1 MLAMVMTAVK
11 STEKKPSLKGKTL
24 FIFDG
29 TAFCYRAY
37 YAIRNLSTSKGEAT
51 NAIYG
56 FVTMLDKFVADWK
69 PDYMAICFDRK
80 EPTFRHEEYEDYK
93 ANRKPAPDDL
103 VEQLEPIKE
112 FCKAYHYAVF
122 EKAGFEADD
131 LFGTLAANGERAG
144 LDVFIVTSD
153 KDALQLVTDK
163 IKIINPSKE
172 DVIYDAGKVK
182 ERFDGLGP
190 EKVLDLMALMG
201 DSSDNIP
208 GVPGIGEKTAVK
220 LIKEFG
226 SAENLLKYATKVKS
240 KSQQALLKEHHD
252 SVGLSKKLATIDTAV
267 DMPFDLEQMLFR
279 EPDQEKLFEL
289 CKRYE
294 FRRLTQSFA
303 PKNSADNEKRV
314 YSVVETK
321 KQLEDLIKDLKT
333 NESWSFDT
341 ETTSSKPHEASLVG
355 MSFSWKPFHAVY
367 LPVSATDHNG
377 PGLKRE
383 EVLEVLKPLFENKKI
398 SKYGQNVKYDL
409 TVLKR
414 HGVAVEGIVF
424 DTMIASYL
432 INPVKLNHNLDD
444 IALEYLAVKKIQT
457 EKLIGKGKNQ
467 ICMDAVPL
475 EQIAEYAA
483 EDADVVFRL
492 VQTLREKLK
501 AAELEKLFNEIEM
514 PLMEV
519 LEEVEDNGVKLD
531 LEFLKGLSEAAGK
544 DLERLTLEI
553 YGKAGREFNI
563 NSTKQLSEIL
573 FVEMKLPVIKKTKT
587 GFSTDVSVLEKLAL
601 NFDLPKMILEYR
613 EKAKL
618 KSTYLDALPEMVNA
632 KTGRIH
638 TSYHQTVTAT
648 GRLSSSEPNL
658 QNIPIKTREG
668 REVRK
673 AFVSRFARDGGK
685 ILSADYSQIELRLL
699 AHLSGDKNLVKA
711 FKEDRDIHSYT
722 ATLLYGVKEAEVT
735 REMRTVAKTIN
746 FSIIYGKTAYGL
758 SQDLG
763 LSISEADRFIKDYF
777 ERYDGIKQYLDAQK
791 EKARRQGYLTTLFGR
806 RAYFPDINASNV
818 QMRQFAERAAINAP
832 LQGSA
837 ADLIKVAMIQIQDRL
852 KKEKFE
858 SLMIMQVHDELVFDV
873 VGNEVS
879 SLTALVKEEMEKA
892 CKLNVPLRAD
902 VAVGDSWYK
911 E

>member
-1 MLAMVMTAVK
+1 MTAVK

-56 FVTMLDKFVADWK
+56 FITMLDKFVADWK

-80 EPTFRHEEYEDYK
+80 EPTFRHEEFEDYK

-103 VEQLEPIKE
+103 VEQLEPIKD
-112 FCKAYHYAVF
+112 FCRAYHYAVF
-122 EKAGFEADD
+122 EKPGFEADD
-131 LFGTLAANGERAG
+131 LFGTLAARGELEG
-144 LDVFIVTSD
+144 LDVYIVTSD

-163 IKIINPSKE
+163 IKIVNPSKE
-172 DVIYDAGKVK
+172 GLIYDTGKVR

-190 EKVLDLMALMG
+190 EKILDLMALMG
-201 DSSDNIP
+201 DASDNIP
-208 GVPGIGEKTAVK
+208 GVPGIGEKTAIK

-226 SAENLLKYATKVKS
+226 SAENLLKYASKVKS

-267 DMPFDLEQMLFR
+267 EMAFDWDQMRFR
-279 EPDQEKLFEL
+279 QPDQEKLFEL

-294 FRRLTQSFA
+294 FRKLTQSFA
-303 PKNSADNEKRV
+303 PKNTAENESRV
-314 YSVVETK
+314 YSVIETET
-321 KQLEDLIKDLKT
+321 QLEELVEQLKT
-333 NESWSFDT
+333 HKAWSFDT
-341 ETTSSKPHEASLVG
+341 ETTSSSPHEASLVG

-367 LPVSATDHNG
+367 LPVSAADHNG
-377 PGLKRE
+377 PGLDRKKVIE
-383 EVLEVLKPLFENKKI
+383 AVAPLFENKDI
-398 SKYGQNVKYDL
+398 QKYGQNVKYDL

-414 HGVAVEGIVF
+414 HGVPVKGIAF

-444 IALEYLAVKKIQT
+444 IALEYLAVKKVAT
-457 EKLIGKGKNQ
+457 ENLIGKGKNQ
-467 ICMDAVPL
+467 IRMDEVPL
-475 EQIAEYAA
+475 DQIAEYAA

-492 VQTLREKLK
+492 VPALK
-501 AAELEKLFNEIEM
+501 ERLQKAELEKLFDDIEM
-514 PLMEV
+514 PLAEV
-519 LEEVEDNGVKLD
+519 LEEIENNGVKLD
-531 LEFLKGLSEAAGK
+531 LEFLRKLSEAAGK

-553 YGKAGREFNI
+553 YEKAGREFNI

-601 NFDLPKMILEYR
+601 NFELPKMILEYR

-618 KSTYLDALPEMVNA
+618 KSTYLDALPQMVNSE
-632 KTGRIH
+632 TGKIH
-638 TSYHQTVTAT
+638 TSYHQTVTST
-648 GRLSSSEPNL
+648 GRLSSSDPNL

-668 REVRK
+668 REVRR
-673 AFVSRFARDGGK
+673 AFISRYAENGGK

-722 ATLLYGVKEAEVT
+722 ATLLYGVKEPEVT

-763 LSISEADRFIKDYF
+763 ISISEADRFIKDYF
-777 ERYDGIKQYLDAQK
+777 ERYDGISEYLDAQK
-791 EKARRQGYLTTLFGR
+791 EKARTQGYLTTLFGR
-806 RAYFPDINASNV
+806 RAYFPDINARNV

-837 ADLIKVAMIQIQDRL
+837 ADLIKAAMIQIQSRI
-852 KKEKFE
+852 KTEKFK
-858 SLMIMQVHDELVFDV
+858 SLMIMQVHDELVFDAV
-873 VGNEVS
+873 ANEVS
-879 SLTALVKEEMEKA
+879 KLASLVKEEMEKVYP
-892 CKLNVPLRAD
+892 LNIPLRAD
-902 VAVGDSWYK
+902 VVIGDSWYK